1 MRLHVAILRCI
12 LLLDELRAR
21 AGRIRLRLAAPPDAG
36 PRGATVRWRATHS
49 QKRSGC
55 STEAVDLN
63 AAIYADRRIVIP
75 SDKGQ

>member
-1 MRLHVAILRCI
+1 M
-12 LLLDELRAR
+12 AR
-21 AGRIRLRLAAPPDAG
+21 GPPGAS

-49 QKRSGC
+49 QKLSGC

-75 SDKGQ
+75 SDKGK